1 MDFSL
6 ENPFT
11 NFHELFNDDD
21 EDSTETILE
30 SLFLVE
36 SDHMP
41 SKSYI
46 KTLKGRDLD
55 NSLRSR
61 AVSSILQVNLAL
73 MLALSLSILLFL
85 WVLIDFIFNVLL
97 QFSCKFDPFLS
108 YLAVSYMDRYLS
120 SQEMP
125 QPKPWKLRLLAVSCF
140 SLAAKM
146 RQIEFS
152 YTQFQAD
159 GGLIFDTQTI
169 QRMEC
174 LILGALKW
182 RMRSIT
188 PFTFLSF
195 FISLFKLKDLTV
207 QRALKTRASEV
218 IFQAQIGNLIT
229 SLRMFSNLI
238 SLFTINLFSNIYHLH
253 TSMDDEYE
261 SEIDLVSSSYTPV
274 NVLDCRVSSSESDK
288 TNVTTTDTK
297 ATSSSSDSSTT
308 STELS
313 PERDTKRRK
322 LSSYRNNH
330 SIQLSQTQQC

>member
-46 KTLKGRDLD
+46 KTLKDRDLD

-61 AVSSILQVNLAL
+61 AVSSILQ
-73 MLALSLSILLFL
+73 
-85 WVLIDFIFNVLL
+85 
-97 QFSCKFDPFLS
+97 FSCKFDPFLS
-108 YLAVSYMDRYLS
+108 YLAVNYMDRYLS

-125 QPKPWKLRLLAVSCF
+125 QTKPWKLRLLAVSCF

-195 FISLFKLKDLTV
+195 FISLFKLKDLTA

-218 IFQAQIGNLIT
+218 IFQAQIDIKLIEFKPSIIAASALLFASRELFPLQFHCFRKAISNCPYVNKENL
-229 SLRMFSNLI
+229 LRCYNAMQD
-238 SLFTINLFSNIYHLH
+238 

-261 SEIDLVSSSYTPV
+261 SEIDLESRSYTPV

-308 STELS
+308 SSKLS

-322 LSSYRNNH
+322 LSSHRNNH

>member
-1 MDFSL
+1 MEFNL

-11 NFHELFNDDD
+11 NFHDLFNDDD
-21 EDSTETILE
+21 EDNTETILE

-41 SKSYI
+41 SESYT
-46 KTLKGRDLD
+46 KTLKDSDLD

-61 AVSSILQVNLAL
+61 AVSSILQ
-73 MLALSLSILLFL
+73 
-85 WVLIDFIFNVLL
+85 
-97 QFSCKFDPFLS
+97 FSCKFDPFLS
-108 YLAVSYMDRYLS
+108 YLAVNYMDRFLS

-125 QPKPWKLRLLAVSCF
+125 QPKPWMRRLLAVSCF

-152 YTQFQAD
+152 YTHFRAG

-188 PFTFLSF
+188 PFTFLSY

-207 QRALKTRASEV
+207 QKALKTRATEI
-218 IFQAQIGNLIT
+218 IFQAQIDIKLIEFKP
-229 SLRMFSNLI
+229 SIIAASALLFASRERFPLQFQCFRKAISNCIYVNKENMLRCYNAMQA
-238 SLFTINLFSNIYHLH
+238 

-261 SEIDLVSSSYTPV
+261 SEIDLELSSYTPV
-274 NVLDCRVSSSESDK
+274 LDRRVSSSESD
-288 TNVTTTDTK
+288 TTDVTTTNTK
-297 ATSSSSDSSTT
+297 ATTSSSST
-308 STELS
+308 STKLR
-313 PERDTKRRK
+313 PEIDTKRRK
-322 LSSYRNNH
+322 LSGYCNNR